1 MLRRVFWGWSLI
13 AVLLIAGTWPAAAD
27 EDADKIRAGIE
38 WYLQSLTAGYP
49 GAELRHEIEITPVDE
64 EYEVVVRNVT
74 VADRDSGDA
83 YPLGDFFVRVDPLE
97 NGDYRY
103 HSVRVPEEIRIVD
116 PTNTENSAAVR
127 LGLEKLEGVMSPRA
141 GYAYASEMLA
151 RNFSVKFKLAQGPE
165 SAGGGLTSIDLLIEE
180 LTGNSSFQEPRE
192 NAVDQDVALKLRN
205 LSLDFSDGGSLR
217 IGESETDIALSIG
230 DVVSLL
236 TAHENIQNTTADLAE
251 LNEVDEQAELAF
263 MRSVVDVYAAIGKY
277 VQGAKVKNL
286 TYDSPAVKLGMQ
298 ESQLDFEALNL
309 DQDLSS
315 QDVLISTRGFFL
327 SLPAIP
333 GMDAALTM
341 LPRRWT
347 LPIKLQRVPVK
358 AIIGDTQSLLAD
370 LSSPREIDQGSP
382 RVEAYTAQL
391 GERIRD
397 AGMTIVFDGQSIE
410 SDVVTATMD
419 GSLVIDPDNPI
430 GVEGNLAAQAVGL
443 MQLFEQAQTIPDP
456 QAAQQVM
463 QGAMLLLSTG
473 ETVPGGQVPSVTNY
487 RFEFTPEGAILLN
500 GNQMHP
506 PEAPAE

>member
-1 MLRRVFWGWSLI
+1 MLRRGFWAWSLV
-13 AVLLIAGTWPAAAD
+13 AVLLTAGAVPAVAD
-27 EDADKIRAGIE
+27 EDADKIRSGIE
-38 WYLQSLTAGYP
+38 WYLQSVTGGYP
-49 GAELRHEIEITPVDE
+49 GTELRHDIEITPVGE
-64 EYEVVVRNVT
+64 EYEVAVRNLT
-74 VADRDSGDA
+74 VADRESGDA
-83 YPLGDFFVRVDPLE
+83 YPLGDFFARVDPLE

-141 GYAYASEMLA
+141 GYAHDAEMLV
-151 RNFSVKFKLAQGPE
+151 RNLSVQFKQAPGQESVGAGPRNV
-165 SAGGGLTSIDLLIEE
+165 DFRIEE
-180 LTGNSSFQEPRE
+180 LSVTSAFQEPRE
-192 NAVDQDVALKLRN
+192 NAMEQEMVFKLRN
-205 LSLDFSDGGSLR
+205 LSMDFSDGGSLR
-217 IGESETDIALSIG
+217 IGESDTDIVLSLG
-230 DVVSLL
+230 DVASFLR
-236 TAHENIQNTTADLAE
+236 AQEDIQNAAANLAE
-251 LNEVDEQAELAF
+251 LDKQTELAF
-263 MRSVVDVYAAIGKY
+263 MRSVVDLYASIGKY
-277 VQGAKVKNL
+277 LQGGKVKNL
-286 TYDSPAVKLGMQ
+286 TYDSPAVKFGMQ
-298 ESQLDFEALNL
+298 ESQLDIEASDL

-315 QDVLISTRGFFL
+315 QDVLISTRGFFV

-347 LPIKLQRVPVK
+347 LPIKLQRVPFK
-358 AIIGDTQSLLAD
+358 AMIEDTQSLLAD
-370 LSSPREIDQGSP
+370 LSSLEEIEQGSP
-382 RVEAYTAQL
+382 RVETYTAQL